1 MLAASRKQGVAA
13 TAELVL
19 DHDPYYYFGI
29 VVFDVTGTGAYFL
42 AFVLLLAR
50 RKYNK

>member
-1 MLAASRKQGVAA
+1 MLAASRKQGVTA
-13 TAELVL
+13 TAEL

-29 VVFDVTGTGAYFL
+29 VVFDITGTGAYVL
-42 AFVLLLAR
+42 AFVLLLVR